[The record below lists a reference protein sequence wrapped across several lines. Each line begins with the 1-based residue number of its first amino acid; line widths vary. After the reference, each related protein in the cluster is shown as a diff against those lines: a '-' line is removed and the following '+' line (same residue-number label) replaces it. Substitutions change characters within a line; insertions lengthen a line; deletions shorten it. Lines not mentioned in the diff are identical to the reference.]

1 MAAKEDQDY
10 LLGQHGREV
19 ERLQKQHRWIQ
30 SCLKGKIVFA
40 PVELGKSGLRVLDVG
55 CADGRPCSLRS
66 PTVLFLRK

>member
-1 MAAKEDQDY
+1 MAAKEDQEY

-40 PVELGKSGLRVLDVG
+40 PVELDKSSLRVLDVG
-55 CADGRPCSLRS
+55 CADGKSCPLRS
-66 PTVLFLRK
+66 PAGSLLRK